1 MHDHSLEKRTCAYV
15 IPSHGAELSL
25 ERLNDF
31 LLNERKIA
39 KFKLPERLEL
49 ADAFPVTPVGKLSK
63 KTLREMISAK
73 VEAERA
79 SHPMHGE
86 KWKRTRVKTPTALR
100 SV

>member
-31 LLNERKIA
+31 LPNERKIA

-49 ADAFPVTPVGKLSK
+49 VDAFPVTPVGKLSK

-73 VEAERA
+73 SRLKEHPIPCMERNG
-79 SHPMHGE
+79 SGLE
-86 KWKRTRVKTPTALR
+86 
-100 SV
+100 

>member
-1 MHDHSLEKRTCAYV
+1 MPDHSLEKRTCAYV
-15 IPSHGAELSL
+15 IPSQGAEFTL

-39 KFKLPERLEL
+39 KFKLPGHLEL

-73 VEAERA
+73 VEAEIA
-79 SHPMHGE
+79 AHP
-86 KWKRTRVKTPTALR
+86 TPR
-100 SV
+100 E